1 MRQFTLLQF
10 RKDKQARS
18 SVLRTLGW
26 DALEAQAS
34 DQGGRRQSVSKHS
47 EGAGQSI
54 QAAVRRAVKELQGK
68 ASVSIKKA
76 LPLCAPDQ

>member
-1 MRQFTLLQF
+1 MRQFMLPQF
-10 RKDKQARS
+10 RKDKQVRS

-34 DQGGRRQSVSKHS
+34 DQGGRRQSLSKHS
-47 EGAGQSI
+47 EGAGQSDAI

-68 ASVSIKKA
+68 ASESIKHISFVRS
-76 LPLCAPDQ
+76 